1 MLTGARDE
9 GTDSPV
15 APRDEGTDSA
25 RRANSGVTCRGVDPA
40 IVSYSRVRLPLP
52 IRLSPAATRRTKNTT
67 ARTVTQSNV
76 PHPAVFTSV
85 LASDGCDVVCAAE
98 NAISSMRVGDA

>member
-1 MLTGARDE
+1 MTGAPRAIGDGKPAGQTPRLTGH
-9 GTDSPV
+9 S
-15 APRDEGTDSA
+15 
-25 RRANSGVTCRGVDPA
+25 SGVTCRGVDPA
-40 IVSYSRVRLPLP
+40 IVSYSRVRLPPL

-85 LASDGCDVVCAAE
+85 LASVGCGVGCAAE
-98 NAISSMRVGDA
+98 NALSSMRGGDA